1 MRKLFL
7 ALLLIFFPLS
17 PSYSHSSL
25 VSASPSSGS
34 VLVDFPM
41 EIVLDFNEELLVIG
55 KDDPNSIEVFDAAG
69 ELVSGESK
77 VSGARISAGL
87 SINGNG
93 SYSVKYRVVSKDG
106 HVIEDSYGFEVQSPI
121 AISAPIGEEEIASKN
136 FSSIPITSAL
146 VLALIVGLI
155 TLSKRLWK

>member
-7 ALLLIFFPLS
+7 SLLLIFLPLS

-55 KDDPNSIEVFDAAG
+55 QDDPNSIEVFDTAG
-69 ELVSGESK
+69 ELVSGDSK

-106 HVIEDSYGFEVQSPI
+106 HVIEDSYGFEV
-121 AISAPIGEEEIASKN
+121 
-136 FSSIPITSAL
+136 
-146 VLALIVGLI
+146 
-155 TLSKRLWK
+155 

>member
-7 ALLLIFFPLS
+7 ALFLILLPLS

-25 VSASPSSGS
+25 VSASPRSGS
-34 VLVDFPM
+34 ILVDFPM

-55 KDDPNSIEVFDAAG
+55 KDDPNSIEVFDASG

-106 HVIEDSYGFEVQSPI
+106 HVIDDSYGFEVQSPI
-121 AISAPIGEEEIASKN
+121 AISAPIGEEVIASNN

>member
-7 ALLLIFFPLS
+7 SLLLIFLPLT
-17 PSYSHSSL
+17 PSYSHSVL
-25 VSASPSSGS
+25 VSANPSSGT

-41 EIVLDFNEELLVIG
+41 EIVLDFNDELLVIG
-55 KDDPNSIEVFDAAG
+55 QDDPNSVEVFDAAG
-69 ELVSGESK
+69 ALVSGKSK

-93 SYSVKYRVVSKDG
+93 IYTVKYRAASKDG

-121 AISAPIGEEEIASKN
+121 AISAPIEEEVVSIP
-136 FSSIPITSAL
+136 SSSPLPITSAL
-146 VLALIVGLI
+146 VLALAIGLI
-155 TLSKRLWK
+155 TLIKRRK

>member
-7 ALLLIFFPLS
+7 SLLLIFLPLS

-25 VSASPSSGS
+25 VSASPSSRS

-55 KDDPNSIEVFDAAG
+55 QDDPNSIEVFDAAG
-69 ELVSGESK
+69 ELVSGDSK

-93 SYSVKYRVVSKDG
+93 SYSVKYRVVSRDG
-106 HVIEDSYGFEVQSPI
+106 HVIEDSYDFEVQSPI
-121 AISAPIGEEEIASKN
+121 AISAPIKEEVVSIP
-136 FSSIPITSAL
+136 SSSPIPITSAL
-146 VLALIVGLI
+146 VLALVIGLI
-155 TLSKRLWK
+155 TLIKRRR

>member
-7 ALLLIFFPLS
+7 ALLLIFLPLT
-17 PSYSHSSL
+17 PSYSHSVL
-25 VSASPSSGS
+25 VSANPSSGS

-55 KDDPNSIEVFDAAG
+55 QDDPNSVEVFDAAG
-69 ELVSGESK
+69 ALVSGKSK

-93 SYSVKYRVVSKDG
+93 IYTVKYRAASNDG
-106 HVIEDSYGFEVQSPI
+106 HVIEDSYDFEVQSPI
-121 AISAPIGEEEIASKN
+121 AISAPIKEEVVSIP
-136 FSSIPITSAL
+136 SSSPIPITSAL
-146 VLALIVGLI
+146 VLALVIGLI
-155 TLSKRLWK
+155 TLVKRRK

>member
-7 ALLLIFFPLS
+7 SLLLILLPLS

-69 ELVSGESK
+69 ELVSGDSK
-77 VSGARISAGL
+77 VSGARITAGL

-121 AISAPIGEEEIASKN
+121 AISAPIKEEVIASNN

>member
-7 ALLLIFFPLS
+7 SLLLILLPLS

-41 EIVLDFNEELLVIG
+41 EIVLNFNEELLVIG
-55 KDDPNSIEVFDAAG
+55 QDDPNSIEVFDASG
-69 ELVSGESK
+69 ELVSGDSK

-121 AISAPIGEEEIASKN
+121 AISAPIKEEVIASNN

>member
-7 ALLLIFFPLS
+7 ALLLILLPLS

-121 AISAPIGEEEIASKN
+121 AISAPIGEEVIASKN

>member
-7 ALLLIFFPLS
+7 SLLLILLPLS

-41 EIVLDFNEELLVIG
+41 EIVLNFNEELLVIG
-55 KDDPNSIEVFDAAG
+55 QDDPNSIEVFDASG
-69 ELVSGESK
+69 ELVSGDSK

-106 HVIEDSYGFEVQSPI
+106 HVIDDSYGFEVQSPI
-121 AISAPIGEEEIASKN
+121 AISAPIGEEIIASKN

>member
-7 ALLLIFFPLS
+7 SLLLIFFPLS

-55 KDDPNSIEVFDAAG
+55 QDDPNSVEVLDAAG

-77 VSGARISAGL
+77 VSGARITAGL

-121 AISAPIGEEEIASKN
+121 AISAPIGEEVIASNN

>member
-1 MRKLFL
+1 
-7 ALLLIFFPLS
+7 
-17 PSYSHSSL
+17 
-25 VSASPSSGS
+25 
-34 VLVDFPM
+34 M

-55 KDDPNSIEVFDAAG
+55 QDDPNSIEVLDASG
-69 ELVSGESK
+69 ELVSGDSK

-121 AISAPIGEEEIASKN
+121 AISAPIGEEVIASNN

>member
-7 ALLLIFFPLS
+7 SLLLIFLPLS

-25 VSASPSSGS
+25 VSATPSSGS

-55 KDDPNSIEVFDAAG
+55 QDDPNSVEVLD
-69 ELVSGESK
+69 SK

-93 SYSVKYRVVSKDG
+93 SYSVKYRIVSKDG
-106 HVIEDSYGFEVQSPI
+106 HVIDDSYGFEVQSPI
-121 AISAPIGEEEIASKN
+121 AISAPIKEDVVSIP
-136 FSSIPITSAL
+136 SSSPIPITSAL
-146 VLALIVGLI
+146 VLALVIGLI
-155 TLSKRLWK
+155 TLIKRRK

>member
-7 ALLLIFFPLS
+7 SLLLILLPLS

-41 EIVLDFNEELLVIG
+41 EIVLNFNEELLVIG
-55 KDDPNSIEVFDAAG
+55 QDDPNSIEVFDASG
-69 ELVSGESK
+69 ELVSGDSK
-77 VSGARISAGL
+77 VSGGRISAGL

-106 HVIEDSYGFEVQSPI
+106 HVIDDSYGFEVQSPI
-121 AISAPIGEEEIASKN
+121 AISAPIEEEVIASNN

-146 VLALIVGLI
+146 VLVLIVGLI
-155 TLSKRLWK
+155 TLIKRRK

>member
-1 MRKLFL
+1 
-7 ALLLIFFPLS
+7 
-17 PSYSHSSL
+17 
-25 VSASPSSGS
+25 
-34 VLVDFPM
+34 M

-55 KDDPNSIEVFDAAG
+55 QDDPNSIEVFDASG
-69 ELVSGESK
+69 ELVSGDSK

-121 AISAPIGEEEIASKN
+121 AISAPIGEEVIASKN

>member
-7 ALLLIFFPLS
+7 SLLLIFLPLS

-25 VSASPSSGS
+25 VSASPSSES

-55 KDDPNSIEVFDAAG
+55 QDDPNSVEVFDAAG

-106 HVIEDSYGFEVQSPI
+106 HVIDDSYDFEVQSPI
-121 AISAPIGEEEIASKN
+121 AISAPIGEEVIASNN

>member
-1 MRKLFL
+1 MRKILL

-17 PSYSHSSL
+17 PSYGHSSL
-25 VSASPSSGS
+25 VSSSPSSGS

-55 KDDPNSIEVFDAAG
+55 QDDPNSIEVFDAAG
-69 ELVSGESK
+69 ELVSGDSK

-106 HVIEDSYGFEVQSPI
+106 HVIDDSYGFEVQSPI
-121 AISAPIGEEEIASKN
+121 AISAPIGEEVIASKN

>member
-7 ALLLIFFPLS
+7 SLLLIFLPLS
-17 PSYSHSSL
+17 PAYSHSAL

-55 KDDPNSIEVFDAAG
+55 QDDPNSVEVFDAAG
-69 ELVSGESK
+69 DLVSGNSK

-93 SYSVKYRVVSKDG
+93 IYTVKYRAASKDG
-106 HVIEDSYGFEVQSPI
+106 HVIEDSYDFEVQSPI
-121 AISAPIGEEEIASKN
+121 AISAPIQEEVVSIP
-136 FSSIPITSAL
+136 SSSPLPITSAL
-146 VLALIVGLI
+146 VLALVIGLI
-155 TLSKRLWK
+155 TLIKRRK

>member
-1 MRKLFL
+1 
-7 ALLLIFFPLS
+7 
-17 PSYSHSSL
+17 
-25 VSASPSSGS
+25 
-34 VLVDFPM
+34 
-41 EIVLDFNEELLVIG
+41 LVIG
-55 KDDPNSIEVFDAAG
+55 QDDPNSIEVFDASG
-69 ELVSGESK
+69 ELVSGDSK

-106 HVIEDSYGFEVQSPI
+106 HVIDDSYGFEVQSPI
-121 AISAPIGEEEIASKN
+121 AISAPIGEEVIASKN

>member
-7 ALLLIFFPLS
+7 SLLLIFLPLS
-17 PSYSHSSL
+17 PAYSHSSL

-55 KDDPNSIEVFDAAG
+55 QDDPNSVEVFDAAG
-69 ELVSGESK
+69 DLVSGNSK

-93 SYSVKYRVVSKDG
+93 IYTVKYRAASKDG
-106 HVIEDSYGFEVQSPI
+106 HVVEDSYDFEVQSPI
-121 AISAPIGEEEIASKN
+121 AISAPIQEEVV
-136 FSSIPITSAL
+136 SIPSSSPLQITSAL
-146 VLALIVGLI
+146 VLALVIGLI
-155 TLSKRLWK
+155 TLIKRRK

>member
-55 KDDPNSIEVFDAAG
+55 QDDPNSVEVLDAAG

-121 AISAPIGEEEIASKN
+121 AISAPIGEEVIASNN

>member
-7 ALLLIFFPLS
+7 VLLLIFLPLS

-55 KDDPNSIEVFDAAG
+55 KDDPNSIEVFDASG
-69 ELVSGESK
+69 ELVSGDSK

-121 AISAPIGEEEIASKN
+121 AISAPIGEEVIASNN

>member
-55 KDDPNSIEVFDAAG
+55 QDDPNSIEVFDAAG
-69 ELVSGESK
+69 ELVSGDSK

-106 HVIEDSYGFEVQSPI
+106 HVIEDSYDFQVQSPI
-121 AISAPIGEEEIASKN
+121 AIPAPRIPKDVSE
-136 FSSIPITSAL
+136 SSSPSLPITSAL

-155 TLSKRLWK
+155 TLSKRMWK

>member
-7 ALLLIFFPLS
+7 SLLLILLPLS

-55 KDDPNSIEVFDAAG
+55 QDDPNSVEVLDAAG

-77 VSGARISAGL
+77 VSGARITAGL

-106 HVIEDSYGFEVQSPI
+106 HVIDDSYGFEVQSPI
-121 AISAPIGEEEIASKN
+121 AISAPIGEEIIASKN

>member
-1 MRKLFL
+1 
-7 ALLLIFFPLS
+7 
-17 PSYSHSSL
+17 
-25 VSASPSSGS
+25 
-34 VLVDFPM
+34 M